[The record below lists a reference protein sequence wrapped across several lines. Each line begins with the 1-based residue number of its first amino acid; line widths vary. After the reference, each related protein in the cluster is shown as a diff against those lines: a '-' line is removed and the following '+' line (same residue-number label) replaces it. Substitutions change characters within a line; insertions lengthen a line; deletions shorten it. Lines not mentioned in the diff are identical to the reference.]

1 MCRDERANKYD
12 VFRGNGSAP
21 ISPLGWHLAISLP
34 EAKPERK
41 SFFELTRL

>member
-1 MCRDERANKYD
+1 MKARIKGD

-34 EAKPERK
+34 ESKPERK
-41 SFFELTRL
+41 SFL